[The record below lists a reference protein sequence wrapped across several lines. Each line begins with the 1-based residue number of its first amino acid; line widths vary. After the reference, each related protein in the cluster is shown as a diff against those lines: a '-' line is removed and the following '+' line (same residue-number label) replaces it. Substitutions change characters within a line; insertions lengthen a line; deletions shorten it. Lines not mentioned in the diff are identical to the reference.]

1 MKNVKSIIL
10 FLCAFCCQ
18 INAQSKKEELIDVF
32 LRMGYLCTD
41 VLENARVSHT
51 LESYQDL
58 KVVLDSLEKNRIEGV
73 LSSLV
78 LSGMIENSINRNDT
92 IMAFTHLVDLR
103 DRAFKQLGNNISDP
117 FYYGLGEIY
126 PTSNEWYSES
136 KISIWLYR
144 NYALNLLSTY
154 PNNVSTQYAYD
165 ALLQT
170 KGFQLMADNT
180 FKFLAD
186 ETGNEQIRTLYRELL
201 LLQNRYN
208 ELENQY
214 KLELEKRYRL
224 SGWVLS
230 PDYSPELEQIYD
242 SISKKKNSIF
252 EIANNDRSYIT
263 KFFASWIAIKNQLSI
278 SDIAVEFGKM
288 IHHLGKVEYF
298 ALVVDNINESPT
310 YISLCSE
317 QELEN
322 VDARTKEGLC
332 KLYDLIWE
340 PINKYFGDKHVVYF
354 SPEGLLYRLPIEYAL
369 KTQKGVRLSSTREL
383 IKQKLRNRKSHAIL
397 YGGLE
402 YNADG
407 VSFERIP
414 NSYAS
419 KITKTRSTPDFIRT
433 RKEYGFLDGTLT
445 EVLYINS
452 LYDEHSVPSTL
463 YTGVAGTETS
473 FKRLS
478 GKLISSLHIST
489 HGFYWSEEEIAT
501 RQDLQQL
508 RFLQLND
515 SNLLAED
522 KSMLHSG
529 LLFAGANAVL
539 KGDSIPDGYDDGILT
554 AEEISK
560 LDFSGLDILVL
571 SACQTGL
578 GKVSS
583 EGVFGLQRGFKK
595 AGAQT
600 IVMSLWEIPD
610 TETSKLMRYFY
621 ENWLGGMEKHKA
633 FTEAQ
638 RKIKESQPNP
648 YYWAGF
654 IMLD

>member
-1 MKNVKSIIL
+1 
-10 FLCAFCCQ
+10 
-18 INAQSKKEELIDVF
+18 
-32 LRMGYLCTD
+32 
-41 VLENARVSHT
+41 
-51 LESYQDL
+51 
-58 KVVLDSLEKNRIEGV
+58 
-73 LSSLV
+73 
-78 LSGMIENSINRNDT
+78 
-92 IMAFTHLVDLR
+92 MAFTHLKDFR
-103 DRAFKQLGNNISDP
+103 DRAYRQLENAISDP

-126 PTSNEWYSES
+126 PTSNEWHSES

-144 NYALNLLSTY
+144 NYALNLLLTY
-154 PNNVSTQYAYD
+154 PNNASTQYAYE
-165 ALLQT
+165 ALLHT
-170 KGFQLMADNT
+170 KGLQLIADNT
-180 FKFLAD
+180 FKFMAD
-186 ETGNEQIRTLYRELL
+186 ETGNEQIRALYRELL
-201 LLQNRYN
+201 LLQNQYN

-214 KLELEKRYRL
+214 KLELEKHYRL
-224 SGWVLS
+224 SDWVLS
-230 PDYSPELEQIYD
+230 PDHSPELKQIYD

-252 EIANNDRSYIT
+252 EIANNDRSYMT
-263 KFFASWIAIKNQLSI
+263 KFFSSWVAIKSQLSI
-278 SDIAVEFGKM
+278 SDIAIEFGKM
-288 IHHLGKVEYF
+288 INHSGKIEYF
-298 ALVVDNINESPT
+298 ALVIDNINKTPT
-310 YISLCSE
+310 YITLCSE
-317 QELEN
+317 QELEY
-322 VDARTKEGLC
+322 VDARTNEGLR

-354 SPEGLLYRLPIEYAL
+354 SPEGVLYRLPVEHAL

-383 IKQKLRNRKSHAIL
+383 IKPKLKNHKSHAIL

-402 YNADG
+402 YNAEG
-407 VSFERIP
+407 VSFERSP
-414 NSYAS
+414 NYYDHKMAKSCLTPD
-419 KITKTRSTPDFIRT
+419 IIKTR
-433 RKEYGFLDGTLT
+433 KGYGFLDGTLT

-478 GKLISSLHIST
+478 GKPISSLHIST

-522 KSMLHSG
+522 KAMLHSG

-595 AGAQT
+595 AGTQT

-621 ENWLGGMEKHKA
+621 ENWLGGMGKHKA

>member
-18 INAQSKKEELIDVF
+18 IYAQSKNEEPIDVF
-32 LRMGYLCTD
+32 LRMGYLCAD
-41 VLENARVSHT
+41 VLENARGSHT

-58 KVVLDSLEKNRIEGV
+58 KAVLDSLKKNRIGGF
-73 LSSLV
+73 LPSLV
-78 LSGMIENSINRNDT
+78 LSEMINNSIYRNDT
-92 IMAFTHLVDLR
+92 IMVFRHFVDLR
-103 DRAFKQLGNNISDP
+103 DRGFKQFANDISDP
-117 FYYGLGEIY
+117 FSYGLGKVR
-126 PTSNEWYSES
+126 PTSNEWVSES
-136 KISIWLYR
+136 KISIGLYR
-144 NYALNLLSTY
+144 NHALNLLSIY
-154 PNNVSTQYAYD
+154 PNNISTQYAYNS
-165 ALLQT
+165 LLQT

-201 LLQNRYN
+201 RLQNYYN
-208 ELENQY
+208 ELEN
-214 KLELEKRYRL
+214 KWWESLGSWELSSDYASEK
-224 SGWVLS
+224 
-230 PDYSPELEQIYD
+230 EQISD

-263 KFFASWIAIKNQLSI
+263 KFFSSWVTIKNQLSI
-278 SDIAVEFGKM
+278 SDIAIEFGKM
-288 IHHLGKVEYF
+288 IHHSGKIEYF

-310 YISLCSE
+310 YITLCDE

-322 VDARTKEGLC
+322 VDARTNEGLC
-332 KLYDLIWE
+332 KLYDLIWK
-340 PINKYFGDKHVVYF
+340 PINKYFGDKQVVYF
-354 SPEGLLYRLPIEYAL
+354 TPEGLLYRLPIEHAL

-383 IKQKLRNRKSHAIL
+383 IKPKLRNHKSHAIL
-397 YGGLE
+397 YGGIE
-402 YNADG
+402 YNAEG
-407 VSFERIP
+407 VSFERCP
-414 NSYAS
+414 NYYDS
-419 KITKTRSTPDFIRT
+419 KMTKSCLTPDIIRT

-452 LYDEHSVPSTL
+452 LCDEYLVPSTI
-463 YTGVAGTETS
+463 YMGVEGTETS

-478 GKLISSLHIST
+478 GKPVSSLHIST
-489 HGFYWSEEEIAT
+489 HGFYWSEDEIAT
-501 RQDLQQL
+501 RHDLQQL
-508 RFLQLND
+508 SFLQLND
-515 SNLLAED
+515 SSLRTED
-522 KSMLHSG
+522 KAMFHSG
-529 LLFAGANAVL
+529 LLFAGANAIL

-578 GKVSS
+578 GKVTS

-600 IVMSLWEIPD
+600 ILMSLWEIPD

-621 ENWLGGMEKHKA
+621 ENWLSGMEKHTA

-638 RKIKESQPNP
+638 RKIKESNPSP